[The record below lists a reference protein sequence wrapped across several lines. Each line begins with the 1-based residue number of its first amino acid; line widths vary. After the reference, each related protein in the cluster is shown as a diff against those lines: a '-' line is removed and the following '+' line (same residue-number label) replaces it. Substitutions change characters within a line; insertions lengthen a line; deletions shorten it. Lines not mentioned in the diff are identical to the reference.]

1 MNPQA
6 EYRENRTLHGIY
18 RFEGEKLAA
27 PEEP

>member
-1 MNPQA
+1 MNPEA

-18 RFEGEKLAA
+18 RLGGEKLAA